1 MSFLTV
7 SYNEG
12 GLETQGLDVFPTDG
26 IITDA
31 TISGL
36 SLVTF
41 GFLWDERDI
50 YTNCEDA
57 VTLTYIDCTC

>member
-7 SYNEG
+7 SFNEG
-12 GLETQGLDVFPTDG
+12 GLETQGLDVFPTD
-26 IITDA
+26 IDTNDA

-50 YTNCEDA
+50 YTNCDDA
-57 VTLTYIDCTC
+57 VTLVYTDCTC